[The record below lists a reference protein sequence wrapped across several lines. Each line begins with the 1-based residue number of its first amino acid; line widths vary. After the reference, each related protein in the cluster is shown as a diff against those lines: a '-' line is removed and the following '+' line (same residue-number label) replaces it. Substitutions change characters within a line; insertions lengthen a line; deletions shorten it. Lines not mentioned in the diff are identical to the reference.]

1 MRVTIKKGAPS
12 LRNHMNRGGKFG
24 DWRHQWTNYDDIT
37 KVLRGRFGF
46 DSVEYRALVAEF
58 GAECLAALSN
68 EAHKAAVVEWAGS
81 KGV

>member
-46 DSVEYRALVAEF
+46 DSVEYTALVVVF
-58 GAECLAALSN
+58 GGECLSGLSN
-68 EAHKAAVVEWAGS
+68 VAHKAAVAEWMIS